1 MISKREASCVEI
13 IEAHLQHIDSYNPT
27 INAIVTHTKDIA
39 LEHAVRADHALV
51 KNPESCGPL
60 HGLPIAHKDMMLTK
74 GIRTTF
80 GSTTKRDFIPTENS
94 LIVERQQQ
102 AGAIMLGKTNTPE
115 YGAGSHTFNEVF
127 GVTRNPYDLNKS
139 PGGSSGGAAAAL
151 AAGMVCLADGSDMGG
166 SLRNPAAWCN
176 VVGLRPTPG
185 RVPSA
190 PSKFPLTPLP
200 VEGPMARNVAD
211 LALMLQA
218 ISKPHKKSPLSQQ
231 LPEQDFSA
239 ELQRDFKGTK
249 IAVSADFGG
258 QLPIEAEIVDAIT
271 AGTSVFADLGIHIET
286 ALPDLSLANDAF
298 HTLRAEFYA
307 GMLGETLDQ
316 HRDQYKK
323 TLVWNIEKG
332 LQLQPGQISR
342 AQKNLQQTCS
352 NFNELFKQ
360 YEFLMLPVT
369 QVSPF
374 PAEDEYPKNIE
385 NIDMDSY
392 IDWMKSC
399 YLITVAGCPAI
410 SIPCGFTEEGMP
422 IGMQIVGRQ
431 GNDFGVLQI
440 AYAFEQATNYSQRK
454 PELVSL

>member
-1 MISKREASCVEI
+1 
-13 IEAHLQHIDSYNPT
+13 
-27 INAIVTHTKDIA
+27 
-39 LEHAVRADHALV
+39 
-51 KNPESCGPL
+51 
-60 HGLPIAHKDMMLTK
+60 
-74 GIRTTF
+74 
-80 GSTTKRDFIPTENS
+80 
-94 LIVERQQQ
+94 
-102 AGAIMLGKTNTPE
+102 
-115 YGAGSHTFNEVF
+115 
-127 GVTRNPYDLNKS
+127 
-139 PGGSSGGAAAAL
+139 
-151 AAGMVCLADGSDMGG
+151 
-166 SLRNPAAWCN
+166 
-176 VVGLRPTPG
+176 
-185 RVPSA
+185 
-190 PSKFPLTPLP
+190 
-200 VEGPMARNVAD
+200 
-211 LALMLQA
+211 
-218 ISKPHKKSPLSQQ
+218 
-231 LPEQDFSA
+231 
-239 ELQRDFKGTK
+239 
-249 IAVSADFGG
+249 
-258 QLPIEAEIVDAIT
+258 
-271 AGTSVFADLGIHIET
+271 
-286 ALPDLSLANDAF
+286 
-298 HTLRAEFYA
+298 
-307 GMLGETLDQ
+307 MLGETLDQ